1 MGKTVLITGANRGVG
16 LELTKAYLEKGWKVI
31 AAVRDTKK
39 MPDLQGKGEVV
50 VVKLDSGEK
59 EDAKKA
65 VEELKSKGVESLD
78 VVIANAAINLGCGV
92 AFKDIDVDLQD
103 ETFRINVR
111 GPLLLF
117 QATLG
122 MLSKDGVFAVVS
134 SGAGTIGK
142 KHGKTNAIYGQRDR
156 KSVV

>member
-1 MGKTVLITGANRGVG
+1 M
-16 LELTKAYLEKGWKVI
+16 
-31 AAVRDTKK
+31 
-39 MPDLQGKGEVV
+39 
-50 VVKLDSGEK
+50 
-59 EDAKKA
+59 
-65 VEELKSKGVESLD
+65 KSKGIECLD

-103 ETFRINVR
+103 ETFRINVSQLVLFGCWTDDKVR

-117 QATLG
+117 QATLE

-142 KHGKTNAIYGQRDR
+142 KHGKVRHFVDLSFYKLMNRRMLSTARA
-156 KSVV
+156 K